1 MIFELL
7 QNEWNSHQHQL
18 YFSAGVLNCRPPRPL
33 PFILKQSNQEIGMSS
48 VCTAVIHQN
57 VSAKQNNGLFS
68 AFVDSRSILNL
79 SRSSFIQSV
88 WVMDEKERFD
98 EELQVTGSTPPTPQ
112 RAIRLLTACPAV
124 CRSIPCAAQN
134 QITDWW
140 EQTNYFLIPLLKK
153 TTVCF
158 AALRT
163 LCDL

>member
-7 QNEWNSHQHQL
+7 HNEWNSHQHQL

-48 VCTAVIHQN
+48 VCIAVSHQN

-98 EELQVTGSTPPTPQ
+98 EELQVTGSTPPTFQ
-112 RAIRLLTACPAV
+112 RGNNSFSLINFYRVTCYELKSDINLT
-124 CRSIPCAAQN
+124 
-134 QITDWW
+134 T
-140 EQTNYFLIPLLKK
+140 IPLSSSRQSALSTLK
-153 TTVCF
+153 V
-158 AALRT
+158 
-163 LCDL
+163 